1 MTFGF
6 LIPKNTVG
14 AKWNSEILMFGLR
27 EPFLYSSSE
36 SIIPRSNANFLDR
49 PRSGFSFLPSADGI
63 LLHGTSSSI
72 SFSSTIKEQLGTGGY
87 CKEYTKGKRPIGV
100 MLDDTWFLK
109 YTPSSSRPYFLIPNH
124 YINSL
129 STPTPTAE
137 TSQKSKSKQVPL
149 QAKWARRKR
158 PSYLPSLRSGC
169 TMTLW
174 ATKGVGV
181 LFGGVTDEDTSE
193 ERMESVFWNDL

>member
-27 EPFLYSSSE
+27 EPFLYSSPE
-36 SIIPRSNANFLDR
+36 SIIRRSNANFLDR

-63 LLHGTSSSI
+63 LLHGTFSSSSI
-72 SFSSTIKEQLGTGGY
+72 SSSSTIKEQLGTGGY

-124 YINSL
+124 YIL
-129 STPTPTAE
+129 IVYLPPHLLP
-137 TSQKSKSKQVPL
+137 KQVKNRNPNKFL
-149 QAKWARRKR
+149 FRQNGHGVNG
-158 PSYLPSLRSGC
+158 LPIYHHCALD
-169 TMTLW
+169 
-174 ATKGVGV
+174 AP
-181 LFGGVTDEDTSE
+181 
-193 ERMESVFWNDL
+193 